1 MLKKWRC
8 FVFAVI
14 LTTSISAQAKDV
26 TLVGETVGIK
36 VYTDGLVVTDTVEVT
51 TVDGKS
57 INIAKGYG
65 IEKGDIIK
73 KINGKNVNSAKSI
86 SHAMETSESITLT
99 VERNGKMLD
108 VTVTP
113 AKTKEGK
120 KLGIWLRDSTAG
132 LGTITCIDGDRF
144 YALGH
149 GICDIDTGS
158 IMPIKKGII
167 QKCTNVGIVKGSR
180 GSPGAITG
188 DINDKILGNI
198 YSNTQRGITGDAEDL
213 KGTKTV
219 TVADTEDV
227 KKGKA
232 SILCNVDGAGVKE
245 YEIEIKRIALP
256 AKNGKD
262 MIIEI
267 TDPELIEKTGG
278 IIQGMSGSP
287 ILQDGKFVGAV
298 THVFIN
304 TPTRGY
310 GILAKNMLGEKE

>member
-1 MLKKWRC
+1 MFKIRHC
-8 FVFAVI
+8 FIFAIV
-14 LTTSISAQAKDV
+14 LTIGISAQAKDV
-26 TLVGETVGIK
+26 ALVGETVGIK

-51 TVDGKS
+51 TINGKN
-57 INIAKGYG
+57 IHIAKGYG

-73 KINGKNVNSAKSI
+73 KINGSEAVSAKTI
-86 SHAMETSESITLT
+86 SHAIEENESITLT
-99 VERNGKMLD
+99 LERNGKLLD
-108 VTVTP
+108 ITVTP
-113 AKTKEGK
+113 AETKEGK
-120 KLGIWLRDSTAG
+120 KLGLWLRDSTAG

-167 QKCTNVGIVKGSR
+167 QKCTNVNIVKGSK
-180 GSPGAITG
+180 GNPGAITG
-188 DINDKILGNI
+188 DINDVILGNI
-198 YSNTQRGITGDAEDL
+198 YSNSSCGITGDARDL
-213 KGTKTV
+213 NGTKTV
-219 TVADTEDV
+219 PVADT
-227 KKGKA
+227 KKIKTGNA
-232 SILCNVDGAGVKE
+232 SILCDVDGEGARE
-245 YEIEIKRIALP
+245 YAIEIKRIALP
-256 AKNGKD
+256 SKSGKD

-267 TDPELIEKTGG
+267 TDPELIKKTGG

-310 GILAKNMLGEKE
+310 GIFAKNMLGEKE